1 MSIKTIINEIL
12 PLILLL
18 SLFYDTDV
26 ALLFNLFYC
35 FSLSIK
41 NPFIPMKDRVQRLIC
56 SHARSVYYYIES
68 IQNKNAFQAKRW
80 SHESIF
86 LEKEKQG
93 DKKCTIYGNQMGY
106 YTKRIPGVY
115 YVKTKSSSPF
125 SCKNFTAIL
134 SFIF

>member
-18 SLFYDTDV
+18 SLFMILTLHFYLIYFIV
-26 ALLFNLFYC
+26 LVYLL
-35 FSLSIK
+35 
-41 NPFIPMKDRVQRLIC
+41 NPFIPMKDRVERLIC

-68 IQNKNAFQAKRW
+68 IQNKNAFQAKRC

-115 YVKTKSSSPF
+115 YVKAKSSSPF

>member
-1 MSIKTIINEIL
+1 
-12 PLILLL
+12 
-18 SLFYDTDV
+18 
-26 ALLFNLFYC
+26 
-35 FSLSIK
+35 
-41 NPFIPMKDRVQRLIC
+41 MKDRVERLIC

-68 IQNKNAFQAKRW
+68 IQNKNAFQAKRC

-115 YVKTKSSSPF
+115 YVKTKSSSTF
-125 SCKNFTAIL
+125 SCKNFTTIL

>member
-1 MSIKTIINEIL
+1 
-12 PLILLL
+12 
-18 SLFYDTDV
+18 
-26 ALLFNLFYC
+26 
-35 FSLSIK
+35 
-41 NPFIPMKDRVQRLIC
+41 MKDRVERLIC

-68 IQNKNAFQAKRW
+68 IQNKNAFQAKRC

-93 DKKCTIYGNQMGY
+93 DKKCTIYGNPMGY